1 MQAATG
7 SEHSSRGKAV
17 PVRIRTRIRR
27 EVTAVL
33 RSVATLS
40 EAEREHLKEGLR
52 TRKTL
57 RLRKPGEL

>member
-1 MQAATG
+1 MQAATS

-27 EVTAVL
+27 VTAVL

>member
-27 EVTAVL
+27 VTAVL